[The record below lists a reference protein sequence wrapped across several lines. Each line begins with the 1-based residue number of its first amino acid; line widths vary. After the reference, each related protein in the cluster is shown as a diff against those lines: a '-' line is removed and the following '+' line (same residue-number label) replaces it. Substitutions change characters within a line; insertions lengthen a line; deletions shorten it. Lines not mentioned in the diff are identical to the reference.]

1 MKIGLNIIS
10 MKANELVA
18 AALLADELGYDAIWY
33 GEHILL
39 PHGTTFPAEP
49 QPYGPQELLDV
60 FVLLG
65 HLAGRTRRIRLATG
79 IVMLPLR
86 APVLAARQILGVD
99 VLSGGRL
106 DLAVGLGWHPDEYAA
121 AGTDMKTRGARL
133 DEMLELIN
141 ALFQPGDTAFKGKY
155 YSVPNTP
162 FDPKPVQKP
171 RPPFLIGGG
180 SEAALRRAAR
190 WDGWYGVC
198 ASPEHAEQSM
208 AQINAY
214 RREYGRENE
223 PFEFVLVFYQGGPA
237 GCAPSRDELD
247 KYAKLGV
254 ERVVVTPWDFDYENA
269 LCRIAD
275 YAREV
280 GLPNPQGSGR

>member
-10 MKANELVA
+10 MKADELVA
-18 AALLADELGYDAIWY
+18 GAVLAEELGYDSLWM

-39 PHGTTFPAEP
+39 PYGTEYPAKP

-65 HLAGRTRRIRLATG
+65 HLAGRTSRIRLATG

-99 VLSGGRL
+99 VLSGGRF

-121 AGTDMKTRGARL
+121 SGTDMHTRGKRL
-133 DEMLELIN
+133 DEMLDLIN
-141 ALFQPGDTAFKGKY
+141 ELFQPGDTEFDGEF
-155 YSVPNTP
+155 YSVPKTP

-171 RPPFLIGGG
+171 RPPFLVGGS
-180 SEAALRRAAR
+180 SEAAKRRAAR

-198 ASPEHAEQSM
+198 TSPEHAALSM
-208 AQINAY
+208 AEIDSY

-223 PFEFVLVFYQGGPA
+223 PFETVIVFYQGGP
-237 GCAPSRDELD
+237 GGDAPPREIIEQF
-247 KYAKLGV
+247 AALGID
-254 ERVVVTPWDFDYENA
+254 RFVVTPWEFDYHNA
-269 LCRIAD
+269 LPRIAE

-280 GLPNPQGSGR
+280 GLGT

>member
-1 MKIGLNIIS
+1 MKVGLNIIS
-10 MKANELVA
+10 MNASEFVA
-18 AALLADELGYDAIWY
+18 GTVMAEELGYDSIWY
-33 GEHILL
+33 GEHIML
-39 PHGTTFPAEP
+39 PHGTEYVATP

-65 HLAGRTRRIRLATG
+65 HLAGKTKRIRLATG

-99 VLSGGRL
+99 VLSEGRF
-106 DLAVGLGWHPDEYAA
+106 DLAVGLGWHPDEYAVS
-121 AGTDMKTRGARL
+121 GTNMKTRGARL

-141 ALFQPGDTAFKGKY
+141 ELFQPGDTEFSGKY
-155 YSVPNTP
+155 YLVPNTP

-171 RPPFLIGGG
+171 RPPFLVGGG

-198 ASPEHAEQSM
+198 ASPEGAAQSM
-208 AQINAY
+208 ERINGY

-223 PFEFVLVFYQGGPA
+223 PFEYVLAFYQGGPA
-237 GCAPSRDELD
+237 GCAPPREELE
-247 KYAKLGV
+247 KYVALGI
-254 ERVVVTPWDFDYENA
+254 ERFVVTPWDFDHDNA
-269 LCRIAD
+269 LSRIAE
-275 YAREV
+275 YAREID
-280 GLPNPQGSGR
+280 LTS